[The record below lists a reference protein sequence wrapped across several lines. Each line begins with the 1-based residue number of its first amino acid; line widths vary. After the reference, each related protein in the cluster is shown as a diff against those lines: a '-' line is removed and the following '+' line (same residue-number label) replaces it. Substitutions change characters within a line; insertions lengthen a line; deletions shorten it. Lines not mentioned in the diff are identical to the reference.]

1 MISLEDLR
9 VPRTDQ
15 NKIASKV
22 LHGSKKELEKDSM
35 ICLKIDSMK
44 KDMNLKHAMIQ
55 LIKNSG
61 VLHAKPSLQ
70 LTKLKSKLV
79 LFQYL
84 ILKQKVM

>member
-1 MISLEDLR
+1 
-9 VPRTDQ
+9 
-15 NKIASKV
+15 
-22 LHGSKKELEKDSM
+22 
-35 ICLKIDSMK
+35 LKIDSMK